1 MTYEV
6 FYEIYGMKKR
16 TKVDANNETEAITNA
31 RNKVADSVIIYKV
44 KRDIDPEVE
53 NLMNLIGMKP

>member
-16 TKVDANNETEAITNA
+16 TKVDAKNETEAITNA

-53 NLMNLIGMKP
+53 NLLNLMRMKP

>member
-16 TKVDANNETEAITNA
+16 TKVDAKNETEAMKNA

-44 KRDIDPEVE
+44 KRDIDPEIE
-53 NLMNLIGMKP
+53 NLMNLMGMKP

>member
-16 TKVDANNETEAITNA
+16 TKVDAKNETEALTNA
-31 RNKVADSVIIYKV
+31 RNKVADSIIIYKV

-53 NLMNLIGMKP
+53 NLMNLMGMKP

>member
-16 TKVDANNETEAITNA
+16 TKVDAKNETEAMTNA

-53 NLMNLIGMKP
+53 KLMNLMGMKP

>member
-1 MTYEV
+1 MTYKV

-53 NLMNLIGMKP
+53 NLMNLMGMKP